1 MKRPVASFLFAAAL
15 PFLAA
20 CSTKDHADLVLRNA
34 EVYTMDPAHPWA
46 RAVVVSGNEITAVL
60 DHDADVDAYVGPGT
74 RVVDLAGQLVLPGFI
89 DAHTHMGGFSAQ
101 QHDIDLMPVSDED
114 GLVDEVARMVGL
126 LDEGEWITGGRW
138 DGHRIW
144 QMDWREREALLESRW
159 EPDRSMIDPA
169 SPANPVFVFSYD
181 RALYL
186 ANTEALRAAGLEDE
200 PVGGMRLDAEGRPT
214 GLIYAGSPAIQRLA
228 EAVTPKSEAR
238 ILDELR
244 AGLRVMAERGITEIH
259 DLASERQMGRYAQ
272 LAETGDLTV
281 RIWGRPHIPESA
293 AYEERGLDMGTHP
306 VTGEPDGYLR
316 IGGYK
321 AHYDGLMGSH
331 GALLYEPYRDRPD
344 THGRYRDD
352 TSDDPDYIVKSPDK
366 FLDMALIA
374 ERDGYSIDTH
384 AIGSRGVGELL
395 DDYERLRERAGGEL
409 NRFRVIH
416 AEVVRPD
423 DFARFHALGL
433 IAEVNP
439 SQMEDDMRWVQ
450 DRLGPERERLVF
462 PFRTFLDAGVRL
474 AFGSDIPGAAG
485 ADFSNHPALA
495 LHFAVHR
502 TNTSLE
508 PSGGWIPEQAITV
521 HEALEAFTVNGAYAV
536 FDEDVRGTLTPGKL
550 ADIAVASADFV
561 RNPDQILD
569 MEIVMTVVD
578 GRIVFER

>member
-114 GLVDEVARMVGL
+114 GLVGEVARMVGL

-293 AYEERGLDMGTHP
+293 AYEERGLEMGTHP

-344 THGRYRDD
+344 TYGRYRDD

>member
-1 MKRPVASFLFAAAL
+1 MNRRAASFLSAVVL
-15 PFLAA
+15 LLAA
-20 CSTKDHADLVLRNA
+20 CSPAEHADLVLRNA
-34 EVYTMDPAHPWA
+34 EVYTMDPAQPWA
-46 RAVVVSGNEITAVL
+46 RAVVITGKEITAVL
-60 DHDADVDAYVGPGT
+60 DDDASADAYVGPDT
-74 RVVDLAGQLVLPGFI
+74 RVVDLGGQLVLPGFI
-89 DAHTHMGGFSAQ
+89 DAHTHMGGFGAQ
-101 QHDIDLMPVSDED
+101 QHDIDLMPVSDEG
-114 GLVDEVARMVGL
+114 GLVAEVTRMVGL
-126 LDEGEWITGGRW
+126 LEEGEWITGGRW

-144 QMDWREREALLESRW
+144 QMDWREREALLEDRW
-159 EPDRSMIDPA
+159 EPDRSMIDPV
-169 SPANPVFVFSYD
+169 SQANPVFVFSYD

-186 ANTEALRAAGLEDE
+186 ANTVALRAAGLEDE
-200 PVGGMRLDAEGRPT
+200 PEGGMKLDAEGRPT
-214 GLIYAGSPAIQRLA
+214 GLIYAGSPALQQLA
-228 EAVTPKSEAR
+228 ETVTPKSEDR

-244 AGLRVMAERGITEIH
+244 AGLRVMAKRGITEIH
-259 DLASERQMGRYAQ
+259 DMASERQMARYAE
-272 LAETGDLTV
+272 LREAGELTA

-293 AYEERGLDMGTHP
+293 AYEERGLEMGTHP
-306 VTGEPDGYLR
+306 VTGETDGYLR

-331 GALLYEPYRDRPD
+331 GALLYEPYSDQPD

-352 TSDDPDYIVKSPDK
+352 TSDDPDYIVKSTDK
-366 FLDMALIA
+366 FLDMALVA

-395 DDYERLRERAGGEL
+395 DDYERLRERAGRDL
-409 NRFRVIH
+409 DRFRVIH
-416 AEVVRPD
+416 AEVVRPE
-423 DFARFHALGL
+423 DFQRFQDLGL

-439 SQMEDDMRWVQ
+439 SQMEDDMRWVR

-462 PFRTFLDAGVRL
+462 PFRTFIDAGVRL

-508 PSGGWIPEQAITV
+508 PEGGWVPEQAITV

-550 ADIAVASADFV
+550 ADIAVASVDFV
-561 RNPDQILD
+561 RNPDQILG

>member
-114 GLVDEVARMVGL
+114 GLVGEVARMVGL

-259 DLASERQMGRYAQ
+259 DLASERQMARYAQ
-272 LAETGDLTV
+272 LAETGELTV